1 MRQELQDPAVR
12 AIRIGILSE
21 LLGRA
26 AVLGARLRVHP
37 QVQQDAKDGDIAHLR
52 GHVDGIHALQANF
65 SWAENTKR
73 WRGL

>member
-1 MRQELQDPAVR
+1 MRQELQDPTML
-12 AIRIGILSE
+12 AILIRLLGN

-65 SWAENTKR
+65 SWAESR
-73 WRGL
+73 EEVQR